1 MADIAGLVLAAGS
14 GSRMGQPKATIVDS
28 EGVPWVV
35 RAASFLQSTGASPVV
50 IALGADLEKAV
61 SFLPEWSQHIAVQTW
76 REGIGAS
83 LRESLISLD
92 RLPKTVTAVLVTLVD
107 LPSAHVASA
116 TRLIGTGWT
125 DTDLRRATY
134 HGKPG
139 HPVLI
144 GRAHWIS
151 LANNLKGDTG
161 ARAFLEAHG
170 VIEVDCT
177 DIGGGE
183 DIDFLVER

>member
-14 GSRMGQPKATIVDS
+14 GSRMGQPKATIVDF
-28 EGVPWVV
+28 EGVPWVA
-35 RAASFLQSTGASPVV
+35 RAARFLKNTGAAPIIV
-50 IALGADLEKAV
+50 ALGADLEKAV
-61 SFLPEWSQHIAVQTW
+61 NFVPEWSQHIAVQAW
-76 REGIGAS
+76 HEGIGAS

-92 RLPKTVTAVLVTLVD
+92 RLPGTITAVLVTLVD

-116 TRLIGTGWT
+116 TRLIGAGWT

-144 GRAHWIS
+144 GRAHWLP
-151 LANNLKGDTG
+151 LAKQLKGDTG

-170 VIEVDCT
+170 AIEIDCT

-183 DIDFLVER
+183 DVDFFE